1 MMYSGFLCSALASVA
16 FLLLAVPASNAAE
29 SLPLSPGP
37 GVSAARALVRAG
49 RFVEALTDLRPL
61 LQAHPGRTD
70 ILFLTCL
77 AAIEAAQKPDTPES
91 DRQALLDEA
100 IASLRTILTN
110 RPGLVRV
117 RLELARAFFL
127 KGEDSLA
134 RGHFERV
141 LAGENGGDKLVH
153 GSGGISQLRAE

>member
-70 ILFLTCL
+70 ILFLTGL

-91 DRQALLDEA
+91 DRQALLGEA

-110 RPGLVRV
+110 RPGL
-117 RLELARAFFL
+117 ARAFFL
-127 KGEDSLA
+127 KGEDCPSSKHLGLLSLFHK
-134 RGHFERV
+134 G
-141 LAGENGGDKLVH
+141 
-153 GSGGISQLRAE
+153 GSGSSWIDVKPLVVDGSSGGVG